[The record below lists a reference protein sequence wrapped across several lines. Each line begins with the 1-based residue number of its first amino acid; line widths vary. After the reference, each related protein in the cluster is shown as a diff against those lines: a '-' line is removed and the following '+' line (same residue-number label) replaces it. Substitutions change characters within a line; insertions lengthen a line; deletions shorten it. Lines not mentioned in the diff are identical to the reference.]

1 MTKVHPNHSRGEI
14 IMRKFIIAAAVAVT
28 AAISFAAPS
37 QAGSI
42 SIGFGHGHYGHGW
55 GGQIGYVGGHYGGRY
70 YYDDEPYCFIKKVKR
85 YDHYG
90 NVYFKKI
97 RICR

>member
-1 MTKVHPNHSRGEI
+1 
-14 IMRKFIIAAAVAVT
+14 MRKIIIAAAVAVT

-42 SIGFGHGHYGHGW
+42 TIGFGNGYYGHGW
-55 GGQIGYVGGHYGGRY
+55 NGHVGYVGGYYGNSY
-70 YYDDEPYCFIKKVKR
+70 YYDEPYCFIKKVKR

-90 NVYFKKI
+90 NLYFKKI

>member
-1 MTKVHPNHSRGEI
+1 MHKI
-14 IMRKFIIAAAVAVT
+14 IIAAAVAIT

-37 QAGSI
+37 EAGGVT
-42 SIGFGHGHYGHGW
+42 IGFSNGHYGHGW
-55 GGQIGYVGGHYGGRY
+55 SGRIGYVDGYYGGY
-70 YYDDEPYCFIKKVKR
+70 HDEYRPYCFIKKVRR

-90 NVYFKKI
+90 NVYYERV